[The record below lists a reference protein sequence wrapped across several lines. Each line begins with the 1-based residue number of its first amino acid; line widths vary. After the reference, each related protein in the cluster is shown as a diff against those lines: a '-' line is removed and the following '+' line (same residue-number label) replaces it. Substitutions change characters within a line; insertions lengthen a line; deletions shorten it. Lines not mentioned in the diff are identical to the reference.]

1 MPGGDGKHSVLEC
14 HKLPQSPLET
24 LCASLLPRIGAHQ
37 SSLGVGKAMPA
48 PIIWTWHARTGF
60 IRAVEFFIYN
70 IIQVDE
76 IRGCYLIWLQLFESL
91 TKH

>member
-1 MPGGDGKHSVLEC
+1 MP
-14 HKLPQSPLET
+14 T
-24 LCASLLPRIGAHQ
+24 
-37 SSLGVGKAMPA
+37 